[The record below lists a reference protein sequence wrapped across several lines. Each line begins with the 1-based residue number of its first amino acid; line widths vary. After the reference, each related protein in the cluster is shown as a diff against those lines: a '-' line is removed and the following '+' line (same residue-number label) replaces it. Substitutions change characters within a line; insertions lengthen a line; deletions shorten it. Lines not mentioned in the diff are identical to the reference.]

1 MHTIRPATTAD
12 EAEPADTRERRI
24 AIRYEGSWRL
34 GLLLLVL
41 VLMGF
46 AMATAVLSRD
56 VMMQSFAL
64 DILKTMAGA
73 LIAFIGFLLGRFS
86 RRSEP

>member
-1 MHTIRPATTAD
+1 MRFD
-12 EAEPADTRERRI
+12 
-24 AIRYEGSWRL
+24 W
-34 GLLLLVL
+34 
-41 VLMGF
+41 
-46 AMATAVLSRD
+46 
-56 VMMQSFAL
+56 SFAL